1 MNPTLNPDETTGE
14 VRLTPRVVLGLA
26 VMLAGLVLALD
37 SLGFVEG
44 GQIFRFWPLI
54 LVAIGAVKWASPVPQ
69 KMSALIWVL
78 AGVAFLLH
86 TLNRMSFGGVWAL
99 LLWSGFSD
107 DSCAIELTTRRE
119 NKGSFGNT
127 YANTKAKAQTA
138 TSAQ

>member
-54 LVAIGAVKWASPVPQ
+54 LVALGVVKWMSPVHQ
-69 KMSALIWVL
+69 KMSALIWVV

-86 TLNRMSFGGVWAL
+86 TLNRMSFGGVCSSS
-99 LLWSGFSD
+99 SGRTSPGRH
-107 DSCAIELTTRRE
+107 CVPRPCRR
-119 NKGSFGNT
+119 T
-127 YANTKAKAQTA
+127 PLR
-138 TSAQ
+138 